1 MATTADLSRRGA
13 PPAAADHSGLA
24 APGVASK
31 ALVARRATRT
41 GFTLIELLTVLAI
54 LAILAALLLP
64 VLTQARDRA
73 RHSTCLAHLRQLAAA
88 HLLYLQDWD
97 EQFPAWWQPGP
108 PRPEPFGPRLYWPE
122 LLRPYLGHEGLCTDP
137 SFAWPDIPASGIK
150 LADYTLPTWGPS
162 GRGTREKPYFRW
174 PGPGL
179 SLAGVA
185 RPAQTV
191 VLLDGWTTTRHSY
204 ALEVGRHSGGI
215 QVAFLD
221 GHVQRLTPA
230 ELWRPAAGD
239 DGKVYLYYATADR

>member
-1 MATTADLSRRGA
+1 
-13 PPAAADHSGLA
+13 
-24 APGVASK
+24 V
-31 ALVARRATRT
+31 
-41 GFTLIELLTVLAI
+41 ELLVVVAVI
-54 LAILAALLLP
+54 AVLAALLFP
-64 VLTQARDRA
+64 VLARAREQARQ
-73 RHSTCLAHLRQLAAA
+73 STCLSNLRQMGQA

-97 EQFPAWWQPGP
+97 ERFLAWWQPGP

-122 LLRPYLGHEGLCTDP
+122 LLRPYLGHEGVYSDP
-137 SFAWPDIPASGIK
+137 SFSWPGAPEGEIK
-150 LADYTLPTWGPS
+150 LADYALPTWGPS

-185 RPAQTV
+185 RPAHTV
-191 VLLDGWTTTRHSY
+191 VLLDGWTTTQYSH
-204 ALEVGRHSGGI
+204 ALGVGRHSGGI